1 MSSGRWHGSAGL
13 ARERLRLRVSL
24 HVFQHHLAAW
34 GQVQEGREGGA
45 WWVEQVGLR
54 GGAAGLQ
61 MLGLGLKLQG
71 WHMWSPA
78 HLPFSQVSWSLQSMA
93 GGTQGAV
100 SEPPEQ
106 LALLGP
112 HPALWA
118 LRHSHTQKRTLG
130 PGVGDRPG
138 LSSLLYV
145 PPLAS
150 CAPW

>member
-34 GQVQEGREGGA
+34 GQVQEGRERGA

-78 HLPFSQVSWSLQSMA
+78 HLPFSQVSWSLGSWGRGQA
-93 GGTQGAV
+93 G
-100 SEPPEQ
+100 PQ
-106 LALLGP
+106 LLVVCATFGFLCSLV
-112 HPALWA
+112 
-118 LRHSHTQKRTLG
+118 R
-130 PGVGDRPG
+130 GDRWLLAPFR
-138 LSSLLYV
+138 LSQ
-145 PPLAS
+145 
-150 CAPW
+150 